1 MQKSIN
7 LNKRQ
12 LLAVEMAAAGARGKA
27 IAKQLKVT
35 EETVSRW
42 KQVPEFQ
49 AGVNAIL
56 KDTMESA
63 RDRLR
68 CLVGK
73 ALETL
78 EGAIDGD
85 DLPIKEKVNAS
96 FKILSLCDT
105 GALVSDEIG
114 PDDPEII
121 SKKQM
126 HEDLMDKLNIPF

>member
-1 MQKSIN
+1 MSTN
-7 LNKRQ
+7 LNKNQ
-12 LLAVEMAAAGARGKA
+12 LLAIPMVANGMTGKA
-27 IAKQLKVT
+27 IAKELKVT

-73 ALETL
+73 ALDTL
-78 EGAIDGD
+78 EDAIDGD
-85 DLPIKEKVNAS
+85 DLSIKDKVNAS

-114 PDDPEII
+114 PDNPKRIAN
-121 SKKQM
+121 KQI
-126 HEDLMDKLNIPF
+126 HEDIMDRLNATF